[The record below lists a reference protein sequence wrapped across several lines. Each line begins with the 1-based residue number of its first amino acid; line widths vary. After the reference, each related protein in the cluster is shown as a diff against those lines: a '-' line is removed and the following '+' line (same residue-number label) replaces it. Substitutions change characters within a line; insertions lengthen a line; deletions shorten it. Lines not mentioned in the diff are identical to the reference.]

1 METSAAQGMAQGWKM
16 KKKQAKMVRK
26 SVDRGMAEIEKLYCR
41 MFTNEGRLGEEQWD
55 IHPEIKSR
63 LHKKILTDIEALR
76 ESQKKSEFGSKDYWE
91 IDRRLRSRLLKEIQI
106 IIDAYVVAEQGDRLE
121 EWESMYGD
129 IEHYKREFFYF
140 RMDQDYE
147 KREKMLHDYKMIEE

>member
-1 METSAAQGMAQGWKM
+1 MV
-16 KKKQAKMVRK
+16 KKVKVVRK
-26 SVDRGMAEIEKLYCR
+26 DVDRGMAEIETLYGS
-41 MFTNEGRLGEEQWD
+41 MFINGSGDQEGQWD

-63 LHKKILTDIEALR
+63 LHKRILTDIEALR
-76 ESQKKSEFGSKDYWE
+76 EAQRKSEFGSHEYWE
-91 IDRRLRSRLLKEIQI
+91 IDRRLRCRVLKEIQI
-106 IIDAYVVAEQGDRLE
+106 IIDAYVVAQQGHRLE

-147 KREKMLHDYKMIEE
+147 RREKMLVDYKMIEE

>member
-1 METSAAQGMAQGWKM
+1 ME
-16 KKKQAKMVRK
+16 KKGKMVRK
-26 SVDRGMAEIEKLYCR
+26 GIDRGMAEIETLYGR
-41 MFTNEGRLGEEQWD
+41 MFIHGSGLEDGRWGIQ
-55 IHPEIKSR
+55 PEIKSR

-76 ESQKKSEFGSKDYWE
+76 DAQRRSELGSRDYWE
-91 IDRRLRSRLLKEIQI
+91 IDRKLRFRVLKEIQI
-106 IIDAYVVAEQGDRLE
+106 IIDAYVVAQQGDRLE

-147 KREKMLHDYKMIEE
+147 KREKMLYDYKMIEE

>member
-1 METSAAQGMAQGWKM
+1 M
-16 KKKQAKMVRK
+16 KKQTKVVRK
-26 SVDRGMAEIEKLYCR
+26 SVDRGMAEIEKLYTC
-41 MFTNEGRLGEEQWD
+41 MLVDGGGSGEGEWD

-63 LHKKILTDIEALR
+63 LHKKILTDIETLR
-76 ESQKKSEFGSKDYWE
+76 EDQRKSEFGSRDYWE

-106 IIDAYVVAEQGDRLE
+106 IIDAYVVARQGDRLE

-129 IEHYKREFFYF
+129 IEHYKREFFYY

-147 KREKMLHDYKMIEE
+147 RSEKMLVDYKMIEE

>member
-1 METSAAQGMAQGWKM
+1 M
-16 KKKQAKMVRK
+16 KKKAKVVRK
-26 SVDRGMAEIEKLYCR
+26 SIDRGMAEIEKLYRR
-41 MFTNEGRLGEEQWD
+41 MLIARGDAGEGEGE
-55 IHPEIKSR
+55 IPPEIKSR

-76 ESQKKSEFGSKDYWE
+76 EDQRKSEFGSRVYWE
-91 IDRRLRSRLLKEIQI
+91 IDRRLRSRVLKEIQI
-106 IIDAYVVAEQGDRLE
+106 IIDAYVVAQQGDRLE

-147 KREKMLHDYKMIEE
+147 RSEKMLVDYKMIEE

>member
-1 METSAAQGMAQGWKM
+1 M
-16 KKKQAKMVRK
+16 KRKAKLVRK
-26 SVDRGMAEIEKLYCR
+26 NIDPGMAEIEKLYSR
-41 MFTNEGRLGEEQWD
+41 MFIGGGGRQEGEWH

-63 LHKKILTDIEALR
+63 LHKKILTDIETLR
-76 ESQKKSEFGSKDYWE
+76 EAQRKSPFGSKEYRE

-106 IIDAYVVAEQGDRLE
+106 IIDAYMVAEQGDRLE

-147 KREKMLHDYKMIEE
+147 KRAKMLDDYKMIEE

>member
-1 METSAAQGMAQGWKM
+1 M
-16 KKKQAKMVRK
+16 KRRAKLARK
-26 SVDRGMAEIEKLYCR
+26 SVDRDMAEIESLYGR
-41 MFTNEGRLGEEQWD
+41 MFTVGSTDADGQWD

-63 LHKKILTDIEALR
+63 LHKKILTEIEALR
-76 ESQKKSEFGSKDYWE
+76 EAQREREFGSREYWE
-91 IDRRLRSRLLKEIQI
+91 IDRKLRARVLKEIQI

-129 IEHYKREFFYF
+129 IEHYKREFYYF

-147 KREKMLHDYKMIEE
+147 AREKMLVDYKMIEE

>member
-1 METSAAQGMAQGWKM
+1 MA
-16 KKKQAKMVRK
+16 KKVKVVRK
-26 SVDRGMAEIEKLYCR
+26 DIDRGMAEIETLYGS
-41 MFTNEGRLGEEQWD
+41 MFIDGSGEEAGRWE

-76 ESQKKSEFGSKDYWE
+76 EAQRKSEFGSHEYWE
-91 IDRRLRSRLLKEIQI
+91 IDRRLRCRVLKEIQI
-106 IIDAYVVAEQGDRLE
+106 IIDAYVVAQQGHRLE

-140 RMDQDYE
+140 RMDLDYE
-147 KREKMLHDYKMIEE
+147 RREKILVDYKMIEE